1 MKLNFSRLIAGSL
14 SVLLLLSACGK
25 DGASSSAPDAS
36 SSAVRAETPDYSLG
50 MTDDGF
56 YEGYNALDC
65 VKLPEGYDRIPSDDE
80 FVTVTEEDLQ
90 AAIDDFMSS
99 FASDVRITDRAVEKG
114 DYVNID
120 YVGYIDGVAFEGG
133 DTRGAGAD
141 YTAGSRELIDD
152 FLDQIIG
159 VRPGETVDV
168 RVTFPTPYQ
177 RNAELS
183 GKEAVFT
190 TTVNYIH
197 GSDVPEL
204 TEEFVDNYLSLYYG
218 YTSVD
223 DMREKLRAELLKERQ
238 FNYVLDWLYVNSEF
252 VEVPAGLVDD
262 QISLLRQEFDSAAG
276 TYGVIPDELAAWY
289 GAEDEDELLEA
300 YRPSLE
306 NLVKQNLMTQAVALD
321 AGIEV
326 DEDAV
331 TAYLADMD
339 ITNLSAAYENYGKGY
354 IYQGVRLELVAR
366 YLIDHMESK

>member
-1 MKLNFSRLIAGSL
+1 MKIKSSRFIA
-14 SVLLLLSACGK
+14 VLLFILTLLPACRQ
-25 DGASSSAPDAS
+25 DSSSAPDGLP
-36 SSAVRAETPDYSLG
+36 SAAQAQTPNYSLG

-56 YEGYNALDC
+56 YEGYSALDC
-65 VKLPEGYDRIPSDDE
+65 VKLPSDYNRIPSGDE
-80 FVTVTEEDLQ
+80 FTTVAEETLQ
-90 AAIDDFMSS
+90 AAIDEFLSE
-99 FASDVRITDRAVEKG
+99 FASDVQITDRAVERG

-141 YTAGSRELIDD
+141 YTAGSQELIDD

-159 VRPGETVDV
+159 VKPGETVDV

-177 RNAELS
+177 RNSELS
-183 GKEAVFT
+183 GKEAVFV

-204 TEEFVDNYLSLYYG
+204 TEEFVENYLGLYYG

-223 DMREKLRAELLKERQ
+223 DLREKTRAELLKEQR
-238 FNYVLDWLYVNSEF
+238 FNYVLDWLYNNSKF
-252 VEVPAGLVDD
+252 VEVPAKLVDD
-262 QISLLRQEFDSAAG
+262 QVSLLRQEFDSAAAA
-276 TYGVIPDELAAWY
+276 YGVTPDELAAQY
-289 GAEDEDELLEA
+289 GAEDEDALLEA

-326 DEDAV
+326 DEEAV
-331 TAYLADMD
+331 TAYMAGMG
-339 ITNLSAAYENYGKGY
+339 ITDLSAAYESYGRGY
-354 IYQGVRLELVAR
+354 VHQGVRQELVAQ
-366 YLIDHMESK
+366 YLIDHVEP